1 MTIQHSG
8 VRERSGRYDWGTG
21 LVPYQRLRREGKL
34 PWGEVEDPF
43 KSEENFSAAIS
54 YFKSK
59 GYSQPEIAA
68 DLGTN
73 VTGLR
78 NILSLNK
85 QAKIAANVSM
95 ANSLRE
101 RGYGEEN
108 IAKRMKVPA
117 STVRG
122 WLKPRTDRQ
131 YQILEKTT
139 DALRTSLKERVY
151 LDVGLGVETQFGIT
165 RSKLDLA
172 IENLKKEG
180 AHLEYIKIKQP
191 TTGHLT
197 KYKVLLP
204 KDVTKGDLIAHR
216 YEIGTPIQYS
226 VNGGMSYTDIEPP
239 MPLDIKRVQFTYSDD
254 EGKYKDGLIEI
265 RPGKKDLSL
274 GANHYAQVRI
284 QVGPGHFMKGVA
296 VYNDNLPPGIDVR
309 YNTSKDRKKGPLE
322 AMKKLKDDPGNP
334 FGARISRQVKYEDKG
349 KTLLSP
355 LNLVA
360 EEGDWDEWSNRLSG
374 QFLSKQTSDLAKQ
387 QLGLALTHQE
397 EKLAEIRGVGNGE
410 VRRHLLINFAESAD
424 TAARELKASPMPG
437 QTQAIIIPVNS
448 LRDNEVYAPKY
459 KDGERVVLVRHPH
472 GGKFEIPELIVNN
485 RNRDARKI
493 LGKGLDTTGMAR
505 DAIGINS
512 YVAKILSGA
521 DFDGDS
527 VIIIPNRDGA
537 IRTDPAIPALM
548 NFDNKASYPYFEGM
562 PVISEHRK
570 QIEMGIVSNLI
581 TDMTL
586 RGAKQPEL
594 IRAVRH
600 SMVVIDA
607 EKHKLNYKQSAIDH
621 RIQELKD
628 IYQPK
633 ENDQPGGGSST
644 LLSRAKS
651 TVWVDER
658 KRSVIDPKTGVLSH
672 IPSNR
677 KYRFKEF
684 DKDSNPVERITT
696 AQQQS
701 TRMDEAQNAMDLS
714 SGTYM
719 ENIYGTYANR
729 LKAMANKARAEA
741 VNIPTQKMDSHA
753 KTTMSAAVESLLAKV
768 QLIVE
773 AKPHE
778 RRAITLANKL
788 INEAKAK
795 DPDLKANK
803 DKFKKYKGY
812 ALVTARMQ
820 VKAERP
826 PITLSDDEWLAIET
840 GAVSSNV
847 INIIL
852 MALSGQEIR
861 DRFMP
866 KSAKEIPNNVKQRAK
881 QLLLSGDYTYN
892 EIASIL
898 GISVSSVVR
907 INEGD

>member
-1 MTIQHSG
+1 MKHSG
-8 VRERSGRYDWGTG
+8 VRERSGRQGWGTG

-43 KSEENFSAAIS
+43 GSEENFSAAVS

-59 GYSQPEIAA
+59 GYAQTEIAA

-95 ANSLRE
+95 ANQLKE

-117 STVRG
+117 GTVRG

-172 IENLKKEG
+172 IEKLKEEG

-191 TTGHLT
+191 GSGHLT

-226 VNGGMSYTDIEPP
+226 VNGGMSYNDIEPP
-239 MPLDIKRVQFTYSDD
+239 EPLAMKRVQFTYSDD
-254 EGKYKDGLIEI
+254 EGATKDGLIEI

-274 GANHYAQVRI
+274 GANHHAQVRI

-296 VYNDNLPPGIDVR
+296 VYNPDLPPGIDVR
-309 YNTSKDRKKGPLE
+309 YNTSKDRAKGPLE
-322 AMKKLKDDPGNP
+322 AMKKIKDDPGNP
-334 FGARISRQVKYEDKG
+334 FGAHISRQVKYDDHGVTK
-349 KTLLSP
+349 LSP
-355 LNLVA
+355 INIVS
-360 EEGDWDEWSNRLSG
+360 EEGDWDDWANRLSS
-374 QFLSKQTSDLAKQ
+374 QFLSKQPSELARQ

-397 EKLAEIRGVGNGE
+397 EKLKEIRGVGNGE
-410 VRRHLLINFAESAD
+410 VRRHLLLNFAESAD
-424 TAARELKASPMPG
+424 TAARELKAAPMPG
-437 QTQAIIIPVNS
+437 QTQAIIVPINS
-448 LRDNEVYAPKY
+448 LQDNEVYAPKY
-459 KDGERVVLVRHPH
+459 KDGEHVVLIRHPH
-472 GGKFEIPELIVNN
+472 GGKFEIPQLVVNN
-485 RNRDARKI
+485 RNRDARRV

-512 YVAKILSGA
+512 NVAKMLSGA

-527 VIIIPNRDGA
+527 VIVIPNRDGS
-537 IRTDPAIPALM
+537 IRTEQAIPALL
-548 NFDNKASYPYFEGM
+548 NFDNKASYPFFEGM
-562 PVISEHRK
+562 PVLSEHRK

-586 RGAKQPEL
+586 RKAKLPE
-594 IRAVRH
+594 IVRAVRH

-621 RIQELKD
+621 GIQELKD
-628 IYQPK
+628 KYQPK
-633 ENDQPGGGSST
+633 PNGQPGGGSST
-644 LLSRAKS
+644 LVSRAKS
-651 TVWVDER
+651 TEWVDER
-658 KRSVIDPKTGVLSH
+658 KRSIIDPKTGRLSY

-677 KYRFKEF
+677 KYRFKEL
-684 DKDSNPVERITT
+684 DKDGNLVERIAV
-696 AQQQS
+696 AQQTS
-701 TRMDEAQNAMDLS
+701 TKMDETPDAMALS
-714 SGTYM
+714 SGTFM
-719 ENIYGTYANR
+719 ESIYGAHANAI
-729 LKAMANKARAEA
+729 KDMANKARAEA
-741 VNIPTQKMDSHA
+741 VNIPTQKMDAHA
-753 KTTMSAAVESLLAKV
+753 KIALKAAVESLLAKV
-768 QLIVE
+768 QLIVQ

-778 RRAITLANKL
+778 RRAMTLANR
-788 INEAKAK
+788 IIDEAKLK
-795 DPDLKANK
+795 DPNLKANK

-812 ALVTARMQ
+812 AVSTARMR

-826 PITLSDDEWLAIET
+826 AIHLSEDEWLAIET

-847 INIIL
+847 INTIL
-852 MALSGQEIR
+852 LALTGQEIR

-866 KSAKEIPNNVKQRAK
+866 HSGKEIPNNVKQRAK

-907 INEGD
+907 INQGD